1 MARRWKGPLASTP
14 CELLNDHPTK
24 QKEVFSSK
32 GDEAKAQVAQG
43 GGGCPILGGIQGQ
56 AGCGSEH
63 LMWL

>member
-32 GDEAKAQVAQG
+32 CGEALAQVAQG
-43 GGGCPILGGIQGQ
+43 EVDAWGHPRSGWMRL
-56 AGCGSEH
+56 
-63 LMWL
+63 